1 MFEPIAIAD
10 PDDPRLAAY
19 RDVRERD
26 LVGRQGRFIVEG
38 EVTLR
43 LLFSRDVRFA
53 AESVLLAPERWEG
66 LSDLFADRVD
76 GPPVYLAGKAVMS
89 AVAGFPIHRGVLAVG
104 LRGAAPAPEA
114 LIPPAPAP
122 ALVVG
127 LVGLTNHDNVGGLFR
142 NAAAFGADAVW
153 LDAETC
159 DPLYRKA
166 IRVSAGAALTVPFA
180 RAASGAALLD
190 LAARHA
196 LTPLALTPGGGERL
210 DALEAPARTLL
221 LLGTEGPGLPEA
233 LMARARRVRIAMAP
247 GFDSLNVATAG
258 AIALHHLAKRRL
270 DEEADFVRTF
280 HALRGSV
287 SPDLDLEF

>member
-1 MFEPIAIAD
+1 MRLSGQDDARAKVDPRVFEPIAIDD

-19 RDVRERD
+19 RFVRERD

-43 LLFSRDVRFA
+43 LLFSGSARFA
-53 AESVLLAPERWEG
+53 AESVLLAPERWAG
-66 LSDLFADRVD
+66 LSDLFAQRA
-76 GPPVYLAGKAVMS
+76 GRPPVYLAGKDVMS
-89 AVAGFPIHRGVLAVG
+89 VVAGFPIHRGVLAVG

-114 LIPPAPAP
+114 LIPPAPVS

-166 IRVSAGAALTVPFA
+166 IRVSAGAALTMPFA
-180 RAASGAALLD
+180 RAASGSALLD
-190 LAARHA
+190 LAERHA
-196 LTPLALTPGGGERL
+196 LTPLALTPGGDETL
-210 DALEAPARTLL
+210 DALEPPSRALL
-221 LLGTEGPGLPEA
+221 LLGTEGPGLPDA
-233 LMARARRVRIAMAP
+233 VMARAHRLRIAMAP

-258 AIALHHLAKRRL
+258 AIALHHLAGRRL
-270 DEEADFVRTF
+270 A
-280 HALRGSV
+280 G
-287 SPDLDLEF
+287 

>member
-1 MFEPIAIAD
+1 MPQPIAIDDAG
-10 PDDPRLAAY
+10 DPRLSAY

-43 LLFSRDVRFA
+43 MLLSPGARFA
-53 AESVLLAPERWEG
+53 VESVLLAPERWPG
-66 LSDLFADRVD
+66 LSDLLGGA
-76 GPPVYLAGKAVMS
+76 GPPVYLASKPVMS
-89 AVAGFPIHRGVLAVG
+89 AIAGFPIHRGVLAVG
-104 LRGAAPAPEA
+104 LRGAEPGPEA

-122 ALVVG
+122 ALLLG

-142 NAAAFGADAVW
+142 NAAAFGADAVL
-153 LDAETC
+153 LDAEAC

-190 LAARHA
+190 LAERHA
-196 LTPLALTPGGGERL
+196 LTPLALTPGGDETLG
-210 DALEAPARTLL
+210 ALEPPARALL
-221 LLGTEGPGLPEA
+221 LLGTEGPGLPNA

-258 AIALHHLAKRRL
+258 AIALHHLAASRSARSAREGL
-270 DEEADFVRTF
+270 ASFPHGEGE
-280 HALRGSV
+280 
-287 SPDLDLEF
+287 